1 MSGVSANG
9 QYPFGAHRFRP
20 KSLRPARELRRLNA
34 SLTIR
39 RANRVNP
46 LIRIA
51 GRTVNIAAQPQQSIR
66 FRGRSFL
73 AFALTPEPPVVDWLA
88 ELDKWTGNSPG
99 FFAGKPVI
107 LDLAAVTLSEQA
119 IAHLIDQLCER
130 GIRIMALEG
139 VDPATVGPKL
149 PPVLLGGRSGGEE
162 RPEPRQAE
170 IPATRAAPSAPAPRQ
185 EPASMLIETPIRSGQ
200 SVVFPFGEVTVLG
213 SVASGA
219 EIVAGGSIHVYGT
232 LRGRAMAGS
241 AGDSRARIFCSRNE
255 AELLAID
262 GYYQTAEN
270 MDANLRGRPV
280 QVWLQDAGLSVEAL
294 D

>member
-1 MSGVSANG
+1 M
-9 QYPFGAHRFRP
+9 
-20 KSLRPARELRRLNA
+20 
-34 SLTIR
+34 
-39 RANRVNP
+39 
-46 LIRIA
+46 
-51 GRTVNIAAQPQQSIR
+51 NIAAQPQQSIR

-119 IAHLIDQLCER
+119 IAHLIDQLAER

-139 VDPATVGPKL
+139 VDPTTVGAKV
-149 PPVLLGGRSGGEE
+149 PPVLLGGRPGGEE

-241 AGDSRARIFCSRNE
+241 TGDSRARIFCSRNE

-270 MDANLRGRPV
+270 MDASLRGRSV
-280 QVWLQDAGLSVEAL
+280 QVSLQDAGLSVEAL

>member
-1 MSGVSANG
+1 
-9 QYPFGAHRFRP
+9 
-20 KSLRPARELRRLNA
+20 
-34 SLTIR
+34 
-39 RANRVNP
+39 
-46 LIRIA
+46 
-51 GRTVNIAAQPQQSIR
+51 VNIAALPQQSIR

-73 AFALTPEPPVVDWLA
+73 AFALSPEPPIADWLA
-88 ELDKWTGNSPG
+88 ELDKWTRSSAG

-119 IAHLIDQLCER
+119 IAHLIDQLAER

-139 VDPATVGPKL
+139 LDAATVGLKL
-149 PPVLLGGRSGGEE
+149 PPVLLGGRPGGEE
-162 RPEPRQAE
+162 RPEPRAAE
-170 IPATRAAPSAPAPRQ
+170 IPETPAVPGAPAPRQ

-262 GYYQTAEN
+262 GYYQTAES
-270 MDANLRGRPV
+270 MDASLRGRSV
-280 QVWLQDAGLSVEAL
+280 QVSLQDAGLSVEAL

>member
-1 MSGVSANG
+1 
-9 QYPFGAHRFRP
+9 
-20 KSLRPARELRRLNA
+20 
-34 SLTIR
+34 
-39 RANRVNP
+39 
-46 LIRIA
+46 
-51 GRTVNIAAQPQQSIR
+51 VNIAAQPQQSIR
-66 FRGRSFL
+66 FRGRSLL
-73 AFALTPEPPVVDWLA
+73 AFALTPEPPVADWLA
-88 ELDKWTGNSPG
+88 ELDRWTRNSPG

-119 IAHLIDQLCER
+119 TAHLIDQLSER
-130 GIRIMALEG
+130 GIRIMAIEG
-139 VDPATVGPKL
+139 VDAAMLGPKL

-162 RPEPRQAE
+162 RPAE
-170 IPATRAAPSAPAPRQ
+170 RRAPDVPGVQDAPCAAPPQRP

-200 SVVFPFGEVTVLG
+200 SVIFPFGEVTVLG

-241 AGDSRARIFCSRNE
+241 TGDARARIFCSRNE

-270 MDANLRGRPV
+270 MDAGLRGRPV
-280 QVWLQDAGLSVEAL
+280 QVRLEAAGLSVEAL

>member
-1 MSGVSANG
+1 M
-9 QYPFGAHRFRP
+9 
-20 KSLRPARELRRLNA
+20 
-34 SLTIR
+34 
-39 RANRVNP
+39 
-46 LIRIA
+46 
-51 GRTVNIAAQPQQSIR
+51 NIAAQPQQSIR

-119 IAHLIDQLCER
+119 ITHLIDQLAER

-139 VDPATVGPKL
+139 VDAATVGLKL
-149 PPVLLGGRSGGEE
+149 PPVLLGGRPGGEE
-162 RPEPRQAE
+162 RPEPRAAE
-170 IPATRAAPSAPAPRQ
+170 VPEAPAAPSAPAPRQ

-270 MDANLRGRPV
+270 MDASLRGRSV
-280 QVWLQDAGLSVEAL
+280 QVSLQDAGLSVEAL

>member
-1 MSGVSANG
+1 
-9 QYPFGAHRFRP
+9 
-20 KSLRPARELRRLNA
+20 
-34 SLTIR
+34 
-39 RANRVNP
+39 
-46 LIRIA
+46 
-51 GRTVNIAAQPQQSIR
+51 VNIAAQPQQSIR

-73 AFALTPEPPVVDWLA
+73 AFALTPEPPVADWLA
-88 ELDKWTGNSPG
+88 ELDKWTRNSSG

-107 LDLAAVTLSEQA
+107 LDLAGLTLSEQG
-119 IAHLIDQLCER
+119 ITHLIDQLSER

-139 VDPATVGPKL
+139 VDPATIGPKL
-149 PPVLLGGRSGGEE
+149 PPVLLGGRPGGEE
-162 RPEPRQAE
+162 RPEPRT
-170 IPATRAAPSAPAPRQ
+170 PAVGDAPAAPGAEPPQRQ
-185 EPASMLIETPIRSGQ
+185 EPVSMLIETPIRSGQ

-241 AGDSRARIFCSRNE
+241 AGDARARIFCSRNE

-262 GYYQTAEN
+262 GYYQTAES
-270 MDANLRGRPV
+270 MDASLRGRPV
-280 QVWLQDAGLSVEAL
+280 QVWLEDAGLSVEAL

>member
-1 MSGVSANG
+1 
-9 QYPFGAHRFRP
+9 
-20 KSLRPARELRRLNA
+20 
-34 SLTIR
+34 
-39 RANRVNP
+39 
-46 LIRIA
+46 
-51 GRTVNIAAQPQQSIR
+51 VNIAAQPQQSIR

-119 IAHLIDQLCER
+119 ITHLIDQLAER

-139 VDPATVGPKL
+139 VDAATVGLKL
-149 PPVLLGGRSGGEE
+149 PPVLLGGRPGGEE
-162 RPEPRQAE
+162 RPEPRAAE
-170 IPATRAAPSAPAPRQ
+170 VPEAPAAPSAPAPRQ

-270 MDANLRGRPV
+270 MDASLRGRSV
-280 QVWLQDAGLSVEAL
+280 QVSLQDAGLSVEAL

>member
-1 MSGVSANG
+1 
-9 QYPFGAHRFRP
+9 
-20 KSLRPARELRRLNA
+20 
-34 SLTIR
+34 
-39 RANRVNP
+39 
-46 LIRIA
+46 
-51 GRTVNIAAQPQQSIR
+51 VNIAAQPQQSIR

-73 AFALTPEPPVVDWLA
+73 AFALTPEPPVADWLA
-88 ELDKWTGNSPG
+88 ELDKWTRNSPG

-119 IAHLIDQLCER
+119 IAHLIDQLSER
-130 GIRIMALEG
+130 GVRIMALEG
-139 VDPATVGPKL
+139 VDPVTLGPKL

-162 RPEPRQAE
+162 RPPDRRT
-170 IPATRAAPSAPAPRQ
+170 PDVPDAPVALSVAPPQRQ
-185 EPASMLIETPIRSGQ
+185 EPASMLIESPIRSGQ
-200 SVVFPFGEVTVLG
+200 SVIFPFGEVTVLG

-219 EIVAGGSIHVYGT
+219 ELVAGGSIHVYGT

-241 AGDSRARIFCSRNE
+241 AGDARARIFCSRNE

-270 MDANLRGRPV
+270 MDASLRGRPV
-280 QVWLQDAGLSVEAL
+280 QVWLEDAGLSVEAL